1 MTSTWKDMISWGAP
15 VREEQ
20 AIDEAITK
28 GSVHFECTGGKN
40 RSRVSRLALG
50 LIGLFFFLFVW
61 EIVSIWVLQLKGITF
76 PAPMETVGRLGDL
89 LMGARIYDQT
99 IYDHIFASLTRW
111 GIGYLLA
118 VVLGIIIGMCMGAS
132 SAFHEVSMTPMTILQ
147 LIPGLA
153 WIPIALLIF
162 GLSETATI
170 FMIFMTVLPT
180 IAISTAA
187 GIREVPATYIKSARM
202 MDTSRISIFYR
213 VLLPASSL
221 QIINGL
227 RIGLANG
234 WRVLIAAE
242 MVVGVA
248 LGLGY
253 VLIQARWSLDFEA
266 AFVSI
271 LIICA
276 IGLLIEKVL
285 FSAIEHQVRDRLGME
300 GKD

>member
-1 MTSTWKDMISWGAP
+1 MTWKTITSWWTP
-15 VREEQ
+15 VQEAT
-20 AIDEAITK
+20 AIDDAITN
-28 GSVHFECTGGKN
+28 GTVHFECTGGKK
-40 RSRVSRLALG
+40 RLRASRLALG
-50 LIGLFFFLFVW
+50 LAGLLLFLFVW
-61 EIVSIWVLQLKGITF
+61 QLIAIWVFQLKGITF
-76 PAPMETVGRLGDL
+76 PAPFDTAGRLGDL
-89 LMGARIYDQT
+89 LMGARLYDQT
-99 IYDHIFASLTRW
+99 IYDHMLSSLARW

-118 VVLGIIIGMCMGAS
+118 AALGILIGMAMGVNS
-132 SAFHEVSMTPMTILQ
+132 VLHELSMTPMTMLQ

-162 GLSETATI
+162 GLGETATI

-180 IAISTAA
+180 IAISTAG
-187 GIREVPATYIKSARM
+187 GIRSVPSIYLKSARM
-202 MDTSRISIFYR
+202 MGTGRTAIFYR

-221 QIINGL
+221 QTINGL

-271 LIICA
+271 LIVCA
-276 IGLLIEKVL
+276 IGLFIEKVL
-285 FSAIEHQVRDRLGME
+285 FSVIENRIRDRLGME
-300 GKD
+300 GQN